1 MAHQWLD
8 ADVDA
13 LRRLAWMVDTVY
25 RGEGTAALAGEARQ
39 LEDRFGLSPVS
50 RRRLQWSIEPTE
62 VVRLPE
68 RRSDQERRRRLMA
81 VDPR

>member
-13 LRRLAWMVDTVY
+13 LRRLAWMVDVLT

-39 LEDRFGLSPVS
+39 LEDRFGLSPVA
-50 RRRLQWSIEPTE
+50 RRRLEWSIEPAE

-68 RRSDQERRRRLMA
+68 RRDEGRRRRLTA